1 MNFVVEYSKR
11 QTIGIYIRDAEIIV
25 RAPKGTPKKIVNDFV
40 LKNEEW
46 VKTHLEKS
54 LARANFYNGIT
65 DEKRKKYKSEAKEYF
80 KNRTKYY
87 SELMGIKYGRITI
100 TSAKRRFGSCS
111 SEGNISYSYLLF
123 LYPEA
128 AREYVIVHELA
139 HRVYMN
145 HSPTFY
151 ALIEKYLPD
160 YKERRRLLKDIP
172 FCNT

>member
-1 MNFVVEYSKR
+1 MNYTVEYSRRK
-11 QTIGIYIRDAEIIV
+11 TIGIYIKDERIVV
-25 RAPKGTPKKIVNDFV
+25 RAPIGADKKIIEKFV

-46 VKTHLEKS
+46 IKTHLEKS
-54 LARANFYNGIT
+54 L
-65 DEKRKKYKSEAKEYF
+65 RKKDFQDRITQEEAKEYKKAAREYF
-80 KNRTKYY
+80 KNKTNQY
-87 SELMGIKYGRITI
+87 SEIMGIKYGRITI

-111 SEGNISYSYLLF
+111 SEGNISYSYLLY

-145 HSPTFY
+145 HSPAFY

-160 YKERRRLLKDIP
+160 YKERRRLLKYIP
-172 FCNT
+172 TV